1 MPTEEQV
8 RDALR
13 QVIDPEIG
21 LDIVTLGLVYEI
33 AILPEGR
40 VEIEMTLTSP
50 GCPLGPVIT
59 GGVRAAVGALEGVT
73 EVDPQVVWDPAWTP
87 DCIDPAARRALMG
100 R

>member
-13 QVIDPEIG
+13 TVIDPEIG

-33 AILPEGR
+33 TISPEGR
-40 VEIEMTLTSP
+40 VEVEMTLTSR

-59 GGVRAAVGALEGVT
+59 GGVQSAVGALEGVT
-73 EVDPQVVWDPAWTP
+73 EVDPQVVWEPAWSP
-87 DCIDPAARRALMG
+87 DFIEPEARRAMMG

>member
-8 RDALR
+8 RAALST
-13 QVIDPEIG
+13 VIDPEIG

-33 AILPEGR
+33 NLLPDGK
-40 VEIEMTLTSP
+40 VEVVMTLTSR

-59 GGVRAAVGALEGVT
+59 QGVQSAVGALSGVT
-73 EVDPQVVWDPAWTP
+73 EVDPQVVWEPAWSP
-87 DCIDPAARRALMG
+87 ECIEPAARKALMG

>member
-13 QVIDPEIG
+13 AVIDPEIG
-21 LDIVTLGLVYEI
+21 LDIVTLGMVYEI
-33 AILPEGR
+33 TLLPEGR
-40 VEIEMTLTSP
+40 VEVEMTLTSR

-59 GGVRAAVGALEGVT
+59 QGVVSAVSALEGVT
-73 EVDPQVVWDPAWTP
+73 AVDPQVVWEPAWSP
-87 DCIDPAARRALMG
+87 ECIEPAARKALMG